1 MESLS
6 LEIEIP
12 HRSLANIA
20 ADSIR
25 VSIIRKELKMGQP
38 LTEAAL
44 SQALEISKTPVRE
57 ALSLLKSEG
66 LVVSETHKGYRV
78 FTMNQQELVQFCELR
93 FALESQALR
102 YGVQRDHFELTRKLE
117 YILESM
123 ADCLGESEREK
134 YLSLDTKFHR
144 AFFEAC
150 DNLFLSKHYD
160 SINSIIETMRHYITK
175 TSPATQTSLK
185 VHQLLVEK
193 IANGDLEEGVSLLE
207 EHIVNWSRR
216 SILELPYSPI

>member
-1 MESLS
+1 
-6 LEIEIP
+6 
-12 HRSLANIA
+12 
-20 ADSIR
+20 
-25 VSIIRKELKMGQP
+25 
-38 LTEAAL
+38 
-44 SQALEISKTPVRE
+44 
-57 ALSLLKSEG
+57 
-66 LVVSETHKGYRV
+66 
-78 FTMNQQELVQFCELR
+78 MNQQELVQFCELR

-160 SINSIIETMRHYITK
+160 SINSIIETMRHYISN

>member
-6 LEIEIP
+6 LEIETP

-38 LTEAAL
+38 LKEAAL

-66 LVVSETHKGYRV
+66 LVVSETHKGYKV
-78 FTMNQQELVQFCELR
+78 FTMDQQELVQFCELR

-102 YGVQRDHFELTRKLE
+102 YGVQRDHSELTRKLE

-123 ADCLGESEREK
+123 ADSLGELEREK
-134 YLSLDTKFHR
+134 YLALDTKFHR
-144 AFFEAC
+144 VFFEAC
-150 DNLFLSKHYD
+150 GNRFLSKHYD
-160 SINSIIETMRHYITK
+160 SISSIIEAMRHYISNTGQ
-175 TSPATQTSLK
+175 ATQTSMK
-185 VHQLLVEK
+185 GHQLLVEK
-193 IANGDLEEGVSLLE
+193 IANGNSEEAVSLLE

-216 SILELPYSPI
+216 ACLETSFS

>member
-44 SQALEISKTPVRE
+44 SKALEISKTPVRE

-160 SINSIIETMRHYITK
+160 SINSIIETRRHYISN

>member
-6 LEIEIP
+6 LEIGTP
-12 HRSLANIA
+12 HRSLAKIA

-25 VSIIRKELKMGQP
+25 ISIIRKELKMGQS

-57 ALSLLKSEG
+57 ALSLLRSEG
-66 LVVSETHKGYRV
+66 LVVSETHKGYKV
-78 FTMNQQELVQFCELR
+78 FTMDQKELVQFCELR

-102 YGVQRDHFELTRKLE
+102 YGVKCNHTGLTRKIEL
-117 YILESM
+117 ILDSM
-123 ADCLGESEREK
+123 ADNLGESDLEN
-134 YLSLDTKFHR
+134 YLSLDTRFHR

-150 DNLFLSKHYD
+150 GNRFLSKHYD
-160 SINSIIETMRHYITK
+160 SISSIIEAMRHYISNTD
-175 TSPATQTSLK
+175 SATQTSMK
-185 VHQLLVEK
+185 GHQFLVEK
-193 IANGDLEEGVSLLE
+193 IANGNSEEAVSLLE

-216 SILELPYSPI
+216 AFLETSIS